1 MNQSKSHF
9 HSMEHHCNYLET
21 HAHAWIYVI
30 CTLVKLINSV
40 KNINLS
46 YNINWLNFK
55 RYFAAVIV
63 WCREKAVNDW
73 LVFIP
78 SLLFSSGWTIGD
90 CRWISIQDIK
100 SVNIKVIFNF
110 EILSGRV
117 DRLLHENCFFYY
129 FRVNKTTKRT
139 NVQTEKQ
146 QCEQYIYIYC

>member
-1 MNQSKSHF
+1 MNQSKNHF

-21 HAHAWIYVI
+21 HARGDI
-30 CTLVKLINSV
+30 CYLYMVKLINSV

-63 WCREKAVNDW
+63 WCKEKAVNDW

-78 SLLFSSGWTIGD
+78 SLLFSSGWTTGD

-100 SVNIKVIFNF
+100 SVNIKVIVNF
-110 EILSGRV
+110 KV
-117 DRLLHENCFFYY
+117 DRLPFYTKT
-129 FRVNKTTKRT
+129 FLFITLRVNKTTKRT

-146 QCEQYIYIYC
+146 QCEQYI